1 VYDLKTLKNAF
12 GFAFC
17 LVFVLAIL
25 FIGGTTTHAA
35 AVGDITNFEK
45 TDAKTFTITS
55 GSDKVKVVFNRDDM
69 VRIWLGVGGNF
80 QTLAGKSS
88 ATPKEPIVIKEDFG
102 PVSVNWSDEGSY
114 YKLVTGKIV
123 LRAYKSPLK
132 FAMYKSDNA
141 TVVWQEESPL
151 NYSSSSTTQKLVR
164 GADEYYYGGGMQN
177 GFFSHRDKTIKIAKN
192 FGDWGSGTVS
202 NPSPFYLSTA
212 GYGVLRNTFQ
222 DGTYDFGSPAQL
234 THDENRFDA
243 YYFYGDTLKDILNG
257 YTDLTGKP
265 SLIPRWGMSMG
276 DADCYNTSN
285 TGANKPNKLTT
296 PDVLKVAQGFR
307 TNDMPGGWLL
317 PNDGYGCGYVQL
329 PSTVQQ
335 LHDLGFYTGLWT
347 QNGLAN
353 IVTEVG
359 VAGTRLNK
367 LDVAWVGP
375 GYDFALDATKQA
387 HQGVENNSND
397 RGFVWSVGGWA
408 GTQRYSTVW
417 SGDQSG
423 NWEYIRFHIPSV
435 IGAGLSGMN
444 YATGDVDGIFGGSA
458 QTYVRDLQWKAFT
471 PILMSMSGWASVD
484 KQPWRYGEPYTSY
497 NRDILKLRQR
507 LTPYFYTYLN
517 ESYESG
523 APMARGMVYEFPNDP
538 NTKSTLTQYQ
548 FMSGQSLLV
557 APVYKDASVRNGIY
571 LPKGKWIDYWTG
583 AEHYGSKMLDEYSA
597 PLSRLPLL
605 VKAGAI
611 IPMYPESLYDGQV
624 QPNPITYDIYPY
636 KTSSFTMYEDD
647 GVSKEHRTGKFA
659 KTLITSIA
667 PETGTGD
674 LKIQV
679 GASVGDYSGKLA
691 ARTNQFQIH
700 MHTKP
705 ASVAVGG
712 STYTEYASKTEW
724 ASAAS
729 GWYYDSADKG
739 GIVYV
744 KTPDMP
750 ADQGFELKVAG
761 FVADTTPL
769 TDAVVISLPE
779 PDNDPTKIVQADI
792 VATAT
797 STDTTSPV
805 ANALDGSIET
815 IWSTKLDGSTPLPQS
830 ITLNLGTKFSVNKL
844 KYLPR
849 QYSGSDG
856 IITAYNVYVSTDGT
870 SFTKVATG
878 AWNADKLEKTATF
891 TTVEAQY
898 VKLEATA
905 GVNGFAAAAE
915 LNVYRDAS
923 VPIPLAIPKNQM
935 TATAKSFQPGS
946 EASKAIDGDSNS
958 VWHTKWDGSDKL
970 PQSIILDLGKVR
982 NISQFR
988 YAPRT
993 DAGNGTITTYNLY
1006 VSTDGT
1012 NYTQI
1017 STGNWVRNNV
1027 KKYVQFATVNARYV
1041 KLEATVA
1048 VGNFVSA
1055 SEIDVYEAP
1064 VAPPTLGDIVQG
1076 KPATADSVDPAFPAS
1091 NANDGNAA
1099 TMWSANDTSPG
1110 HVWSAD
1116 LGKMHSIQGLEISFG
1131 QSDKVYKYKLEVR
1144 EAGSSNWIQVLN
1156 RMNNTEAGQ
1165 VLKDTFGSQGRYVRI
1180 TITGLPDASTKAS
1193 IADVKLIG
1201 LPIIGTAPVTG
1212 VTLNQAALNL
1222 NVLNAP
1228 VALEAAVAPLNAANT
1243 SVTWS
1248 SSNPGVAMVDENG
1261 IVTPKGA
1268 GTATI
1273 TVTTA
1278 DGGFKATVDVTVT
1291 GQTGLVKIPQAQ
1303 MTATAT
1309 SFQPGDDPINA
1320 LDGDVDTW
1328 WHIKWFGTDVL
1339 PQSII
1344 LNLGGTYPISKLDY
1358 LPRPDGGNGTITA
1371 YNVYVSQDGVQYS
1384 KVASGVWLKNTV
1396 VKEVNFTPVN
1406 AAYIKLEA
1414 TEGSGGF
1421 ASASELNVF
1430 KKVVQPT
1437 LQTIAFDAASYEVYK
1452 GQSAA
1457 VKVTAQYS
1465 DGTNQDV
1472 TTASM
1477 FEVGNTAFATFASG
1491 TITGVSQGETV
1502 VTATYGGKQATAA
1515 VVVKLA
1521 IDTTPPADATFAAD
1535 ITTPTNTGVTVTI
1548 NYPADAA
1555 LQEYKVGASGTWAAY
1570 TAPVVLSANETVY
1583 ARGTD
1588 VVGNVSNVTSIVISN
1603 IDKIAPV
1610 SVASLSPAAPNGSN
1624 GWYTSDVTV
1633 SISVSDNVYG
1643 VAKTEYQVNNGS
1655 WITYTG
1661 SIPAFGEGN
1670 YKVDYRSTDLAGN
1683 VEPIKTIEFK
1693 IDKTTPI
1700 LTVQLDKT
1708 SIWPANHK
1716 MVTINATLNSSDA
1729 ASGVESVVLTSITS
1743 NKPDSGQGDI
1753 GANIGTATTT
1763 FSLRAEKGHDYIIT
1777 YTATDKAG
1785 NQKVTSVTVTVP
1797 HDQSGD
1803 NK

>member
-1 VYDLKTLKNAF
+1 MKTLKHAF
-12 GFAFC
+12 GFVFC
-17 LVFVLAIL
+17 LMFVVAIIFL
-25 FIGGTTTHAA
+25 GGTTTHAA

-55 GSDKVKVVFNRDDM
+55 GSDKVKVIFNRDDM

-80 QTLAGKSS
+80 QTLAGRSSS
-88 ATPKEPIVIKEDFG
+88 APKEPIVVKEDFG
-102 PVSVNWSDEGSY
+102 PVAVDWTDEGSY
-114 YKLVTGKIV
+114 YKITTGKFV
-123 LRAYKSPLK
+123 LRAYKRPMK

-164 GADEYYYGGGMQN
+164 GTDEYYYGGGMQN

-234 THDENRFDA
+234 THNENRFDA
-243 YYFYGDTLKDILNG
+243 YYFYGDTMKDILNG

-307 TNDMPGGWLL
+307 DNDMPGGWLL

-329 PSTVQQ
+329 PSTVAQ

-353 IVTEVG
+353 IATEVG

-387 HQGVENNSND
+387 HQGVESNSD
-397 RGFVWSVGGWA
+397 SRGFVWSVGGWA

-423 NWEYIRFHIPSV
+423 NWEYIRFHIPSM
-435 IGAGLSGMN
+435 IGAGLSGMT

-517 ESYESG
+517 EAYESG
-523 APMARGMVYEFPNDP
+523 APFTRGMVYEFPNDP
-538 NTKSTLTQYQ
+538 NTKNTLTQYQ

-557 APVYKDASVRNGIY
+557 APVYKDTTVRNGIY

-597 PLSRLPLL
+597 PLSRVPLL

-611 IPMYPESLYDGQV
+611 IPMYPETLYDGQV
-624 QPNPITYDIYPY
+624 PPNPITYDIYPY

-647 GVSKEHRTGKFA
+647 GITREHRNGKFA

-667 PETGTGD
+667 PEAGTGD
-674 LKIQV
+674 LKVQV
-679 GASVGDYSGKLA
+679 GASIGDYNGKLA

-700 MHTKP
+700 MHVKP

-712 STYTEYASKTEW
+712 SAYTERASKTELA
-724 ASAAS
+724 ASAS
-729 GWYYDSADKG
+729 GWYFDATDKG
-739 GIVYV
+739 GILYV

-750 ADQGFELKVAG
+750 SNQGFELKVAG
-761 FVADTTPL
+761 FEADTTPL
-769 TDAVVISLPE
+769 TDSEVITLPE
-779 PDNDPTKIVQADI
+779 PDNDPTKIPQGDI

-797 STDTTSPV
+797 STDATSPLV
-805 ANALDGSIET
+805 NALDGSTET
-815 IWSTKLDGSTPLPQS
+815 VWSTKLDGSAPLPQS

-849 QYSGSDG
+849 QYLGTDG
-856 IITAYNVYVSTDGT
+856 IITAYNIYVSTDGT
-870 SFTKVATG
+870 NYTKVTSG
-878 AWNADKLEKTATF
+878 TWNADKQEKTVTF
-891 TTVEAQY
+891 PTAEAQY
-898 VKLEATA
+898 VRLEATA

-915 LNVYRDAS
+915 LNVYRDGT
-923 VPIPLAIPKNQM
+923 VPVPLAIPKNQLK
-935 TATAKSFQPGS
+935 ASALSFQPGS
-946 EASKAIDGDSNS
+946 EASKAIDGDANS

-970 PQSIILDLGKVR
+970 PQSIIVDLGKVR

-993 DAGNGTITTYNLY
+993 DAGNGTIQTYNLY

-1012 NYTQI
+1012 NYTKI
-1017 STGNWVRNNV
+1017 SSGSWTRNNI
-1027 KKYVQFATVNARYV
+1027 KKYVQFEAVDARYV
-1041 KLEATVA
+1041 KLEAVVA
-1048 VGNFVSA
+1048 VGGFASA
-1055 SEIDVYEAP
+1055 SELDVYETP
-1064 VAPPTLGDIVQG
+1064 QAPPTLGDILKG
-1076 KPATADSVDPAFPAS
+1076 KPASADSSDPSFAAS
-1091 NANDGNAA
+1091 NANDGQMD
-1099 TMWSANDTSPG
+1099 TMWMAGDTNAD

-1116 LGKMHSIQGLEISFG
+1116 LGSMHAIQGLEIAFG

-1156 RMNNTEAGQ
+1156 RMNNTEAAP

-1180 TITGLPDASTKAS
+1180 TITGLPDANTKAS

-1201 LPIIGTAPVTG
+1201 LPIVGTAPVTG
-1212 VTLNQAALNL
+1212 ITLDRSAMTM
-1222 NVLNAP
+1222 NVLDAP
-1228 VALEAAVAPLNAANT
+1228 IALEATVMPLNAANT
-1243 SVTWS
+1243 GVTWS
-1248 SSNPGVAMVDENG
+1248 TSNPAIAMVNANG
-1261 IVTPKGA
+1261 VVSAKGA

-1273 TVTTA
+1273 TATTA
-1278 DGGFKATVDVTVT
+1278 EGGYKATVEVTVT
-1291 GQTGLVKIPQAQ
+1291 GQTGLVKIPQTQ
-1303 MTATAT
+1303 MTATAA
-1309 SFQPGDDPINA
+1309 SFQAGNEPNLAI
-1320 LDGDVDTW
+1320 DGDPSTW
-1328 WHIKWFGTDVL
+1328 WHIKWFNVDPL
-1339 PQSII
+1339 PQSIV
-1344 LNLGGTYPISKLDY
+1344 LNLGGTYKISKLEY
-1358 LPRPDGGNGTITA
+1358 TPRQDAANGTITG
-1371 YNVYVSQDGVQYS
+1371 YNVYISDDGNQYT
-1384 KVASGVWLKNTV
+1384 KVASGAWLQNNSL
-1396 VKEVNFTPVN
+1396 KEVNFAPVH
-1406 AAYIKLEA
+1406 AAFIKLEA
-1414 TEGSGGF
+1414 TAGAGNF
-1421 ASASELNVF
+1421 ASASELNVY
-1430 KKVVQPT
+1430 KVDVVPVPT
-1437 LQTIAFDAASYEVYK
+1437 LQTIAFDAASYEVQQ
-1452 GQSAA
+1452 GQSKP

-1472 TTASM
+1472 TTASVL
-1477 FEVGNTAFATFASG
+1477 EIGNSLLATIANG

-1502 VTATYGGKQATAA
+1502 VTATYGGKQASAPIKVTVVAPQAPYTTLTGSSSSIQGGQPLQVAYGVNNVAQQAYAEDITLTYDPNVMEFVSVEPVYPNLSIVKKVMDGSGKIRLITASEGAGHA
-1515 VVVKLA
+1515 VTGNAQLLKLTFNSKVTSTA
-1521 IDTTPPADATFAAD
+1521 ITTFIEVTDTTL
-1535 ITTPTNTGVTVTI
+1535 G
-1548 NYPADAA
+1548 
-1555 LQEYKVGASGTWAAY
+1555 
-1570 TAPVVLSANETVY
+1570 NEL
-1583 ARGTD
+1583 
-1588 VVGNVSNVTSIVISN
+1588 GN
-1603 IDKIAPV
+1603 
-1610 SVASLSPAAPNGSN
+1610 
-1624 GWYTSDVTV
+1624 
-1633 SISVSDNVYG
+1633 
-1643 VAKTEYQVNNGS
+1643 
-1655 WITYTG
+1655 
-1661 SIPAFGEGN
+1661 
-1670 YKVDYRSTDLAGN
+1670 
-1683 VEPIKTIEFK
+1683 EFK
-1693 IDKTTPI
+1693 
-1700 LTVQLDKT
+1700 
-1708 SIWPANHK
+1708 A
-1716 MVTINATLNSSDA
+1716 LNSSLSVQVTPIPAGTPGDLNNDGRVSIGDLGMMA
-1729 ASGVESVVLTSITS
+1729 ANYGKNTSS
-1743 NKPDSGQGDI
+1743 PDWASIKHLDFNNDGEIEISDLAFI
-1753 GANIGTATTT
+1753 ASKIM
-1763 FSLRAEKGHDYIIT
+1763 E
-1777 YTATDKAG
+1777 
-1785 NQKVTSVTVTVP
+1785 
-1797 HDQSGD
+1797 
-1803 NK
+1803 

>member
-1 VYDLKTLKNAF
+1 MKTLKHAF
-12 GFAFC
+12 GFVFC
-17 LVFVLAIL
+17 LVFVVAIL
-25 FIGGTTTHAA
+25 CLGGTTTHAA

-55 GSDKVKVVFNRDDM
+55 GTDKVKVIFNRDDM

-88 ATPKEPIVIKEDFG
+88 PTPKEPIVVKDDFG
-102 PVSVNWSDEGSY
+102 PVAVDWSDEGSY
-114 YKLVTGKIV
+114 YKMVTGKFV
-123 LRAYKSPLK
+123 LRAYKSPFK

-177 GFFSHRDKTIKIAKN
+177 GFFSHRDKTIKISKN

-222 DGTYDFGSPAQL
+222 DGTYDFGSPTQL
-234 THDENRFDA
+234 THNENRFDA
-243 YYFYGDTLKDILNG
+243 YYFYGDTMKDILNG

-307 TNDMPGGWLL
+307 DNDMPGGWLL

-329 PSTVQQ
+329 PSTVAQ

-353 IVTEVG
+353 IATEVG

-387 HQGVENNSND
+387 HDGVENNSND

-423 NWEYIRFHIPSV
+423 NWEYIRFHIPSM
-435 IGAGLSGMN
+435 IGAGLSGMT

-517 ESYESG
+517 EAYESG
-523 APMARGMVYEFPNDP
+523 APFTRGMVYEFPNDP
-538 NTKSTLTQYQ
+538 NTKNTLTQYQ

-557 APVYKDASVRNGIY
+557 APVYKDTTVRNGIY

-583 AEHYGSKMLDEYSA
+583 TEHYGSKMLDEYSA
-597 PLSRLPLL
+597 PLSRVPLL

-611 IPMYPESLYDGQV
+611 IPMYPETLYDGQV
-624 QPNPITYDIYPY
+624 PPNPITYDIYPY
-636 KTSSFTMYEDD
+636 QTSSFTMYEDD
-647 GVSKEHRTGKFA
+647 GVSKEHRSGKFA
-659 KTLITSIA
+659 KTLITSMA

-679 GASVGDYSGKLA
+679 GASVGDYNGKLA

-712 STYTEYASKTEW
+712 SAYTEYASKTEL
-724 ASAAS
+724 AAAAS
-729 GWYYDSADKG
+729 GWYFDSADKG

-750 ADQGFELKVAG
+750 SDQGFEVKVAG
-761 FVADTTPL
+761 FAADTTPL
-769 TDAVVISLPE
+769 IDATVISLPE
-779 PDNDPTKIVQADI
+779 PDNDPTKIVQGDI

-797 STDTTSPV
+797 STDATSPL
-805 ANALDGSIET
+805 ANALDGSTET
-815 IWSTKLDGSTPLPQS
+815 VWSTKLDGSTPLPQS

-849 QYSGSDG
+849 QYLGTDG
-856 IITAYNVYVSTDGT
+856 IITAYNIYVSTDGT
-870 SFTKVATG
+870 NFTKVTSGTWA
-878 AWNADKLEKTATF
+878 ADKQEKTVTF
-891 TTVEAQY
+891 PTAEAQY

-915 LNVYRDAS
+915 LNVYRDGS
-923 VPIPLAIPKNQM
+923 VPTPLAILKNQM
-935 TATAKSFQPGS
+935 TATAFSAQPGS
-946 EASKAIDGDSNS
+946 EASKAIDGDPNS

-970 PQSIILDLGKVR
+970 PQSIIINLGKIR

-993 DAGNGTITTYNLY
+993 DAGNGTIQTYNLY

-1017 STGNWVRNNV
+1017 STGTWTRNNI
-1027 KKYVQFATVNARYV
+1027 KKYVQFTPVDARYV
-1041 KLEATVA
+1041 KLEAVVA
-1048 VGNFVSA
+1048 VGNFASA
-1055 SEIDVYEAP
+1055 SEIDVYETP
-1064 VAPPTLGDIVQG
+1064 QAPPVLGDILKG
-1076 KPATADSVDPAFPAS
+1076 KPASADSVDPSFPAS
-1091 NANDGNAA
+1091 NANDGDSA
-1099 TMWSANDTSPG
+1099 TMWSANDTNAG

-1116 LGKMHSIQGLEISFG
+1116 LGKMHAIQGLEISFG

-1156 RMNNTEAGQ
+1156 RMNNTEAAP

-1180 TITGLPDASTKAS
+1180 TITGLPDANTKAS

-1201 LPIIGTAPVTG
+1201 LPIVGTAPVTG
-1212 VTLNQAALNL
+1212 VTIDRSALTM
-1222 NVLNAP
+1222 NVLDAP
-1228 VALEAAVAPLNAANT
+1228 VALEATVMPLNAANT
-1243 SVTWS
+1243 SVVWS
-1248 SSNPGVAMVDENG
+1248 TSNPAIAMVNENG
-1261 IVTPKGA
+1261 VVSPKGV

-1273 TVTTA
+1273 TATTA
-1278 DGGFKATVDVTVT
+1278 DGGFKAAVDVTVT
-1291 GQTGLVKIPQAQ
+1291 GQTGLVKIPQTQ
-1303 MTATAT
+1303 MTATAA
-1309 SFQPGDDPINA
+1309 SFQAGNEPGLAI
-1320 LDGDVDTW
+1320 DGDPSTW
-1328 WHIKWFGTDVL
+1328 WHIKWFNVDPL
-1339 PQSII
+1339 PQSIV
-1344 LNLGGTYPISKLDY
+1344 LNLGGTYKISKLEY
-1358 LPRPDGGNGTITA
+1358 TPRQDAGNGTITG
-1371 YNVYVSQDGVQYS
+1371 YNVYVSQDGEQYT
-1384 KVASGVWLKNTV
+1384 KVASGAWQQNNVI
-1396 VKEVNFTPVN
+1396 KEVNFAPVH
-1406 AAYIKLEA
+1406 AAFIKLEA
-1414 TEGSGGF
+1414 TAGAGNF
-1421 ASASELNVF
+1421 ASASELNVY
-1430 KKVVQPT
+1430 KLDVATT
-1437 LQTIAFDAASYEVYK
+1437 LQTIVFDAASYELQQ
-1452 GQSAA
+1452 GQSAS

-1472 TTASM
+1472 TSASL
-1477 FEVGNTAFATFASG
+1477 FEIANPLFATVVNG

-1502 VTATYGGKQATAA
+1502 VTATYGGKQTTAA
-1515 VVVKLA
+1515 VVVKVVAPQSPYTTLTGSSSVESGQPITITYGLNSVLQQVYAEDITLSYDPNVMAFVSADSLLPNLTIVTTVNDVPGKLRLIAASQGAGHA
-1521 IDTTPPADATFAAD
+1521 ITGNAQLFKLTFNSKSLTVATTSTIEVTDTTLGNEQGNEFKA
-1535 ITTPTNTGVTVTI
+1535 I
-1548 NYPADAA
+1548 N
-1555 LQEYKVGASGTWAAY
+1555 S
-1570 TAPVVLSANETVY
+1570 
-1583 ARGTD
+1583 
-1588 VVGNVSNVTSIVISN
+1588 
-1603 IDKIAPV
+1603 
-1610 SVASLSPAAPNGSN
+1610 SLSVQ
-1624 GWYTSDVTV
+1624 VTPVPVGTPGDLNHDGKV
-1633 SISVSDNVYG
+1633 SIGDLGMVAANYG
-1643 VAKTEYQVNNGS
+1643 KNSTSPDWASIKHLDFNNDGQ
-1655 WITYTG
+1655 IE
-1661 SIPAFGEGN
+1661 IA
-1670 YKVDYRSTDLAGN
+1670 DLAF
-1683 VEPIKTIEFK
+1683 IASK
-1693 IDKTTPI
+1693 I
-1700 LTVQLDKT
+1700 
-1708 SIWPANHK
+1708 
-1716 MVTINATLNSSDA
+1716 M
-1729 ASGVESVVLTSITS
+1729 E
-1743 NKPDSGQGDI
+1743 
-1753 GANIGTATTT
+1753 
-1763 FSLRAEKGHDYIIT
+1763 
-1777 YTATDKAG
+1777 
-1785 NQKVTSVTVTVP
+1785 
-1797 HDQSGD
+1797 
-1803 NK
+1803 